1 MNTQVLLFL
10 GKAALLT
17 IAFVLMYR
25 LLLRRETFH
34 GLKRGALMLSLVLS
48 YVLPLT
54 VITVHRDIQK
64 SPAAQTFSTN
74 QPVSAP
80 INQIQPF
87 SPSVEAT
94 AVAPTVTETA
104 NAAIQA
110 PAVKRDITQLL
121 SVCLMAAYL
130 AGLAVMLIIRIVSIC
145 RVASIV
151 RNGRTV
157 ERGDG
162 WKIVVTDRNVSPFSW
177 IGTIV
182 LSEKY
187 YASIDITVLKH
198 EKAHIRHGHPLEL
211 MMVDFMSLFQWFNPA
226 VWVLRRDLCLVHEQ
240 QADADVVKSLSDA
253 RPYQF
258 MLLSQSQGG
267 LAFNIVASFNGNGVE
282 SRIDMMNRKRSGR
295 RQLLRFFYLPVVICI
310 SLVLTSN
317 VAYDMTTA
325 SESAP
330 ASESQEPVWGDKVYP
345 VFSVDGLWYY
355 IENGGAVLC
364 RHVENGVMTPSDYTG
379 SSELIIP
386 SSIEHEGKTWPVTKI
401 GEQSLGYFRQFDMIQ
416 RIVIPSSVTEI
427 APLAF
432 DGVMGLE
439 SLYISKSV
447 VKIAANLFGEVLI
460 GDNTNPARI
469 EIDPVN
475 PVYDSRDNCNAIVE
489 TATNT
494 LLVGRKGSVIPS
506 SVTSIADNAFKSCK
520 ELKSIV
526 IPEGVKTIGKSA
538 FEGCS
543 GLTSITIPA
552 SVESIGSSAF
562 FDCTGIRSIKVA
574 QGNPAFD
581 SREDCNA
588 LIDTR
593 TGELILACPSTII
606 PNGIKKIG
614 YRAFYHCSL
623 ENGLNLAEGIEE
635 IADEAFL
642 GCTGFSEIVL
652 PASLKIMGKDVFS
665 DLMIAPLF
673 GGGFFS
679 NARPQF
685 INPTITSIKVNPA
698 NKYFDS
704 REDCNALIRTKDNT
718 LLLACE
724 NSFIPQS
731 VKAIGDKAFKGLKA
745 NKEIV
750 LPKGLEH
757 IGDEAFANYV
767 PVTPLSLPST
777 VRTIGSSAFTECKM
791 APDLVIP
798 GKVKEIGDY
807 AFSYSEGIETI
818 SIGKGV
824 KHVGIGSFQ
833 GLENVETVVIPN
845 GVERIGKSC
854 FAACFNLKT
863 VTLPSSLKKI
873 GDGAFMQ
880 TGLKE
885 IEIPSG
891 IKVIDIYTFEGC
903 MSLVKVSLP
912 KTLERIERY
921 AFQGCSMLEPFQ
933 FPKGLEYI
941 GERAFDGCRKI
952 TDVYIPAGVKEIGRV
967 PYDTRIIISIYVDSR
982 NSRYESPEGSNVL
995 IDKTSGTLV
1004 MGCSN
1009 SVIPQG
1015 VKEIGYA
1022 AFDGCSRLQN
1032 IVIPESVERIGD
1044 LAFRYCDAYITIPSS
1059 VKEIGPSAFL
1069 RTDPSKVTNNSGLKI
1084 DYGQRSEQRSF
1095 IPSEEVERIRQ
1106 QLQRAQ

>member
-17 IAFVLMYR
+17 FVFVLMYR

-64 SPAAQTFSTN
+64 SPTAQTFSTN

-87 SPSVEAT
+87 SPSVETT
-94 AVAPTVTETA
+94 AVAPTVAETE

-110 PAVKRDITQLL
+110 PAVKWDITSLL
-121 SVCLMAAYL
+121 LVSLMAAYL

-182 LSEKY
+182 LSQKY
-187 YASIDITVLKH
+187 YASIDTTVLKH

-211 MMVDFMSLFQWFNPA
+211 MVVDFMSLFQWFNPA

-240 QADADVVKSLSDA
+240 QADADVVKSLADA

-295 RQLLRFFYLPVVICI
+295 RQILRFLYIPVLMCL
-310 SLVLTSN
+310 SLAITAN
-317 VAYDMTTA
+317 VMYDMNSVIE
-325 SESAP
+325 SED
-330 ASESQEPVWGDKVYP
+330 EWKEPVYGDQINP
-345 VFSVDGLWYY
+345 IFSVDGLWYY

-364 RHVENGVMTPSDYTG
+364 RHVENGVMVPSDYNG

-401 GEQSLGYFRQFDMIQ
+401 GEQSLGYFRQYDMIQ

-427 APLAF
+427 ATLAF
-432 DGVMGLE
+432 DGLLGLE
-439 SLYISKSV
+439 SIYIPKSV
-447 VKIAANLFGEVLI
+447 VKIADNLLGEEY
-460 GDNTNPARI
+460 TNPTRI
-469 EIDPVN
+469 EIEPGN
-475 PVYDSRDNCNAIVE
+475 PVYDSRENCNAIIK

-494 LLVGRKGSVIPS
+494 LIVGRQGSTIPS
-506 SVTSIADNAFKSCK
+506 SVTSIADNAFKLCK
-520 ELKSIV
+520 GLKSIV

-543 GLTSITIPA
+543 GLTAISLPA
-552 SVESIGSSAF
+552 SVESIGSGAF
-562 FDCTGIRSIKVA
+562 FECTGIRSIKVA
-574 QGNPAFD
+574 QGNRVFD

-588 LIDTR
+588 IVNTR
-593 TGELILACPSTII
+593 TGELILACPSTKI
-606 PNGIKKIG
+606 PYGIKKIG
-614 YRAFYHCSL
+614 YRAFYHCTLS
-623 ENGLNLAEGIEE
+623 NGLVIPEGIEE
-635 IADEAFL
+635 IADEAFA
-642 GCTGFSEIVL
+642 GCTGYSELVL
-652 PASLKIMGKDVFS
+652 PASLKKLGKDVFS
-665 DLMIAPLF
+665 EIKVDMTSISAVMAMR
-673 GGGFFS
+673 GQ
-679 NARPQF
+679 NTK
-685 INPTITSIKVNPA
+685 PTFTSIKVNPA

-731 VKAIGDKAFKGLKA
+731 VKAIGDGAFKGLKGS
-745 NKEIV
+745 KEIV
-750 LPKGLEH
+750 LPKGLEYV
-757 IGDEAFANYV
+757 GDEAFANYV
-767 PVTPLSLPST
+767 SVTPLSLPST
-777 VRTIGSSAFTECKM
+777 VKTIGLSAFKECKM
-791 APDLVIP
+791 TPDLVIP
-798 GKVKEIGDY
+798 GKVKEIGDI
-807 AFSYSEGIETI
+807 AFSYCGGIETI

-824 KHVGIGSFQ
+824 KHIGSNAFE
-833 GLENVETVVIPN
+833 GLEKVETVIIPD
-845 GVERIGKSC
+845 GVETIGNFV
-854 FAACFNLKT
+854 FAACRSLTK
-863 VTLPSSLKKI
+863 VTLPSSLKEI
-873 GDGAFMQ
+873 GSGAFQ
-880 TGLKE
+880 ETALKE

-891 IKVIDIYTFEGC
+891 VKVIGPMTFTGC
-903 MSLVKVSLP
+903 MSLVKVTLP
-912 KTLERIERY
+912 KTLKRIEMG
-921 AFQGCSMLEPFQ
+921 AFRGCNMLEPFQ
-933 FPKGLEYI
+933 LPEGLEYL
-941 GERAFDGCRKI
+941 GDRAFEGCRKI
-952 TDVYIPAGVKEIGRV
+952 TEMFIPGGVKEIGKA
-967 PYDTRIIISIYVDSR
+967 PYDTRIITSIKVDSR
-982 NSRYESPEGSNVL
+982 NSRYESPEGSNVV
-995 IDKTSGTLV
+995 IDKTTSSIVL
-1004 MGCSN
+1004 GCNN
-1009 SVIPQG
+1009 SVFQAIPAG
-1015 VKEIGYA
+1015 IKEIGYG
-1022 AFDGCSRLQN
+1022 AFDGCAQLQN
-1032 IVIPESVERIGD
+1032 IVIPDGVERIGD
-1044 LAFRYCDAYITIPSS
+1044 YAFRYCDAYIIIPSS
-1059 VKEIGPSAFL
+1059 VKEIGSSSFL
-1069 RTDPSKVTNNSGLKI
+1069 MTDESKVTNNSGLAI
-1084 DYGQRSEQRSF
+1084 NYGQRSERRIFS
-1095 IPSEEVERIRQ
+1095 PSPEEIERIRQ
-1106 QLQRAQ
+1106 LIQEAQ

>member
-17 IAFVLMYR
+17 FVFVLMYR

-87 SPSVEAT
+87 SPSVETT
-94 AVAPTVTETA
+94 AVAPTVAETE

-110 PAVKRDITQLL
+110 PAVKRDITQILL
-121 SVCLMAAYL
+121 VCLMAAYL
-130 AGLAVMLIIRIVSIC
+130 AGLAVMLIIRMVSIY

-187 YASIDITVLKH
+187 YASIDTTVLKH

-295 RQLLRFFYLPVVICI
+295 RQMLRFLYIPLVMCI
-310 SLVLTSN
+310 SLVLTAN
-317 VAYDMTTA
+317 VAYDMNAA
-325 SESAP
+325 SESGTK
-330 ASESQEPVWGDKVYP
+330 SEEPVYGDQINP
-345 VFSVDGLWYY
+345 VFKVGDFWYY
-355 IENGGAVLC
+355 IENDGAVLC
-364 RHVENGVMTPSDYTG
+364 RPVENGVIKSYDYNG
-379 SSELIIP
+379 PGELIIP
-386 SSIEHEGKTWPVTKI
+386 SSIEHEGKTWPVVKI
-401 GEQSLGYFRQFDMIQ
+401 GELSLGMTRQYDRIQ
-416 RIVIPSSVTEI
+416 RIVIPSSVKE
-427 APLAF
+427 LGNSAF
-432 DGVMGLE
+432 SGLPQLE
-439 SLYISKSV
+439 SIYISKSV
-447 VKIAANLFGEVLI
+447 TKISANLL
-460 GDNTNPARI
+460 GDEYTNPARI

-475 PVYDSRDNCNAIVE
+475 PVYDSRENCNAIIE

-494 LLVGRKGSVIPS
+494 LIVGRKGSVIPS

-543 GLTSITIPA
+543 GLTSINIPA

-562 FDCTGIRSIKVA
+562 FECTGLRSIKVA
-574 QGNPAFD
+574 QGNRVFD

-588 LIDTR
+588 IVNTR
-593 TGELILACPSTII
+593 TGELILACASTKV
-606 PNGIKKIG
+606 PQGIKKIG
-614 YRAFYHCSL
+614 YRAFYHCTL
-623 ENGLNLAEGIEE
+623 TNGLNLPEGIEE
-635 IADEAFL
+635 IADEAFT
-642 GCTGFSEIVL
+642 GCTGYSELVL
-652 PASLKIMGKDVFS
+652 PASLKKLGKDVFS
-665 DLMIAPLF
+665 EKKVDMTFRISAVMAMR
-673 GGGFFS
+673 GQ
-679 NARPQF
+679 NTK
-685 INPTITSIKVNPA
+685 PTFTSIKVNPA

-731 VKAIGDKAFKGLKA
+731 VKAIGDGAFKGLKG

-750 LPKGLEH
+750 LPKGLEYV
-757 IGDEAFANYV
+757 GEEAFANYV
-767 PVTPLSLPST
+767 SVAPLSLPST
-777 VRTIGSSAFTECKM
+777 VKFIGASAFVECKM
-791 APDLVIP
+791 APDLVVS
-798 GKVKEIGDY
+798 GKVKEIGDH
-807 AFSYSEGIETI
+807 AFEYSEGIKTI

-824 KHVGIGSFQ
+824 KHIGIGAFQ
-833 GLENVETVVIPN
+833 GLENVETVVIPD
-845 GVERIGKSC
+845 GVEKIGNFCFGSC
-854 FAACFNLKT
+854 SNLT
-863 VTLPSSLKKI
+863 SVSLPTSLKEI
-873 GDGAFMQ
+873 GGGAFQ
-880 TGLKE
+880 NTGLKE

-891 IKVIDIYTFEGC
+891 VKVIERYTFQ
-903 MSLVKVSLP
+903 SYQLVKVSLP
-912 KTLERIERY
+912 KTLKRIESY
-921 AFQGCSMLEPFQ
+921 AFSGCAMLEPFQ
-933 FPKGLEYI
+933 LPEGLEYI
-941 GERAFDGCRKI
+941 GDRAFSDCRKI
-952 TDVYIPAGVKEIGRV
+952 TEVFIPAGVKEIGDS
-967 PYDTRIIISIYVDSR
+967 PYNSRTITSIKVDPR

-995 IDKTSGTLV
+995 IDKSTGSIIQ
-1004 MGCSN
+1004 GCPN

-1015 VKEIGYA
+1015 IKEIGYA
-1022 AFDGCSRLQN
+1022 AFDGCIQ
-1032 IVIPESVERIGD
+1032 IPEIIIPEGVERIGD
-1044 LAFRYCDAYITIPSS
+1044 YAFRGCSAYITIPSS

-1069 RTDPSKVTNNSGLKI
+1069 VVEESKVTNNSGLEI
-1084 DYGQRSEQRSF
+1084 NYGQHPLSPAALSQE
-1095 IPSEEVERIRQ
+1095 I
-1106 QLQRAQ
+1106 QRAINRFNQQNR

>member
-10 GKAALLT
+10 GKASLLT
-17 IAFVLMYR
+17 VAFVIMYR

-54 VITVHRDIQK
+54 VITVHRDVRK
-64 SPAAQTFSTN
+64 SPAVQTVKAE
-74 QPVSAP
+74 QPVAATP

-87 SPSVEAT
+87 SPVAET
-94 AVAPTVTETA
+94 AAPVPTVTTTE
-104 NAAIQA
+104 NAAVQA
-110 PAVKRDITQLL
+110 PVQKNIADILL
-121 SVCLMAAYL
+121 TGLLAAYL
-130 AGLAVMLIIRIVSIC
+130 AGLIVMLTLRIISIL
-145 RVASIV
+145 RVAAIV
-151 RNGRTV
+151 RSGKTV
-157 ERGDG
+157 ERGNG
-162 WKIVVTDRNVSPFSW
+162 YRIVVTDKNVSPFSW
-177 IGTIV
+177 LGTIV
-182 LSEKY
+182 ICKKD
-187 YASIDITVLKH
+187 YAGIDTNVLRH
-198 EKAHIRHGHPLEL
+198 ERAHIAHGHPSEL
-211 MMVDFMSLFQWFNPA
+211 MLLDFMSLFQWFNPA

-240 QADADVVKSLSDA
+240 QADSDVLKSVSDA
-253 RPYQF
+253 RPYQY
-258 MLLSQSQGG
+258 MLLTQSQSG
-267 LAFNIVASFNGNGVE
+267 LTFNIVACFSSNGVE

-295 RQLLRFFYLPVVICI
+295 RQMLRFFYLPVIICM
-310 SLVLTSN
+310 SLVLTAN
-317 VAYDMTTA
+317 VAYDMNST
-325 SESAP
+325 SESTSV
-330 ASESQEPVWGDKVYP
+330 SEEPVWGDQIYP

-447 VKIAANLFGEVLI
+447 VKIDANLFGEFYIV
-460 GDNTNPARI
+460 DNTNPARI

-475 PVYDSRDNCNAIVE
+475 PVYDSRENCNAIIE

-494 LLVGRKGSVIPS
+494 LIVGRKGSVIPS

-552 SVESIGSSAF
+552 SLESIGNSAF
-562 FDCTGIRSIKVA
+562 FECTGIRSIKVA
-574 QGNPAFD
+574 QGNKVFD

-588 LIDTR
+588 IVNTR
-593 TGELILACPSTII
+593 NGELILACASTKI

-614 YRAFYHCSL
+614 YRAFYHCTL
-623 ENGLNLAEGIEE
+623 ENGLNLTEGIEE
-635 IADEAFL
+635 IADEAFM

-652 PASLKIMGKDVFS
+652 PASLKKIGKDVFKE
-665 DLMIAPLF
+665 LTIAPSF
-673 GGGFFS
+673 RGFFS
-679 NARPQF
+679 NESART
-685 INPTITSIKVNPA
+685 IKPTITSIKVNPA

-731 VKAIGDKAFKGLKA
+731 VKAIDDKAFKGLKG

-750 LPKGLEH
+750 LPKGLEYV
-757 IGDEAFANYV
+757 GEEAFANYV
-767 PVTPLSLPST
+767 SVAPLSLPST
-777 VRTIGSSAFTECKM
+777 VKFIGASAFAECRM
-791 APDLVIP
+791 TPELIIP
-798 GKVKEIGDY
+798 GKVKEIGDH
-807 AFSYSEGIETI
+807 AFSYSGGIETI

-824 KHVGIGSFQ
+824 RRIGMGAFQ
-833 GLENVETVVIPN
+833 GQERVENVVVPD
-845 GVERIGKSC
+845 GVEKIGNLC
-854 FAACFNLKT
+854 FSNCNNLT
-863 VTLPSSLKKI
+863 SVILPSSLKEI
-873 GDGAFMQ
+873 GTGAFQ
-880 TGLKE
+880 GTALKE
-885 IEIPSG
+885 IVIPSG
-891 IKVIDIYTFEGC
+891 VKVIESYTFQ
-903 MSLVKVSLP
+903 SYQLVKVSLP
-912 KTLERIERY
+912 KTLKRIERS
-921 AFQGCSMLEPFQ
+921 AFSGCAMLEPFQ
-933 FPKGLEYI
+933 LPEGLEYI
-941 GERAFDGCRKI
+941 GDRAFSDCRRI
-952 TDVYIPAGVKEIGRV
+952 TEVFIPAGVKEIGNS
-967 PYDTRIIISIYVDSR
+967 PYNSRTITSIKVDSR

-995 IDKTSGTLV
+995 IDKSTGSIIQ
-1004 MGCSN
+1004 GCPN

-1015 VKEIGYA
+1015 IKEIGYA
-1022 AFDGCSRLQN
+1022 AFDGCIQ
-1032 IVIPESVERIGD
+1032 IPEIIIPEGVERIGD
-1044 LAFRYCDAYITIPSS
+1044 YAFRGCSAYITIPSS
-1059 VKEIGPSAFL
+1059 VKEIGPSSFL
-1069 RTDPSKVTNNSGLKI
+1069 MVEESKVTNNTDLAI
-1084 DYGQRSEQRSF
+1084 NYGQRAGSRSTLNLND
-1095 IPSEEVERIRQ
+1095 IQSIINQ
-1106 QLQRAQ
+1106 INQ

>member
-87 SPSVEAT
+87 SPSVETT
-94 AVAPTVTETA
+94 AVAPTVAETE

-110 PAVKRDITQLL
+110 PAVKRDITQILL
-121 SVCLMAAYL
+121 VCLMAAYL
-130 AGLAVMLIIRIVSIC
+130 AGLAVMLIIRMVSIY

-187 YASIDITVLKH
+187 YASIDTTVLKH

-240 QADADVVKSLSDA
+240 QADADVVKSLADA

-295 RQLLRFFYLPVVICI
+295 RQMLRFLYIPLVMCI
-310 SLVLTSN
+310 SLVLTAN
-317 VAYDMTTA
+317 VAYDMNAA
-325 SESAP
+325 SESGTK
-330 ASESQEPVWGDKVYP
+330 SEEPVYGDQINP
-345 VFSVDGLWYY
+345 VFKVGDFWYY
-355 IENGGAVLC
+355 IENDGAVLC
-364 RHVENGVMTPSDYTG
+364 RPVENGVIKTYDYNG
-379 SSELIIP
+379 SGELIIP
-386 SSIEHEGKTWPVTKI
+386 SSIEHEGKTWPVVKI
-401 GEQSLGYFRQFDMIQ
+401 GELSLGMTRQYDRIQ
-416 RIVIPSSVTEI
+416 RIVIPSSVKE
-427 APLAF
+427 LGNSAF
-432 DGVMGLE
+432 SGLPQLE
-439 SLYISKSV
+439 SIYISKSV
-447 VKIAANLFGEVLI
+447 TKISANLL
-460 GDNTNPARI
+460 GDEYTNPARI
-469 EIDPVN
+469 EIDPAN
-475 PVYDSRDNCNAIVE
+475 PVYDSRDNCNAIIE

-494 LLVGRKGSVIPS
+494 LIVGRQGSVIPS

-520 ELKSIV
+520 GLESIV
-526 IPEGVKTIGKSA
+526 IPEGVKSIGKSA

-543 GLTSITIPA
+543 GLTGITIPA
-552 SVESIGSSAF
+552 SLESIGSGAF
-562 FDCTGIRSIKVA
+562 FECTGIRSIKVA
-574 QGNPAFD
+574 QGNRVFD

-588 LIDTR
+588 IVNTR
-593 TGELILACPSTII
+593 TSELILACASTKI

-614 YRAFYHCSL
+614 YRAFYHCTL
-623 ENGLNLAEGIEE
+623 TNGLKLPEGIEE
-635 IADEAFL
+635 IADEAFT
-642 GCTGFSEIVL
+642 GCTGYSELVL
-652 PASLKIMGKDVFS
+652 PASLKKLGKDVFS
-665 DLMIAPLF
+665 EKKVDMTFRISAVMAMR
-673 GGGFFS
+673 GQ
-679 NARPQF
+679 NTK
-685 INPTITSIKVNPA
+685 PTFTSIKVNPA

-731 VKAIGDKAFKGLKA
+731 VKAIGDGAFKGLKG

-750 LPKGLEH
+750 LPKGLEYV
-757 IGDEAFANYV
+757 GEEAFANYV
-767 PVTPLSLPST
+767 SVAPLSLPST
-777 VRTIGSSAFTECKM
+777 VKFIGASAFVECKM
-791 APDLVIP
+791 APDLVVS
-798 GKVKEIGDY
+798 GKVKEIGDH
-807 AFSYSEGIETI
+807 AFEYSEGIKTI

-824 KHVGIGSFQ
+824 KHIGIGAFQ
-833 GLENVETVVIPN
+833 GLENVETVVIPD
-845 GVERIGKSC
+845 GVEKIGNFCFGSC
-854 FAACFNLKT
+854 SNLT
-863 VTLPSSLKKI
+863 SVSLPTSLKEI
-873 GDGAFMQ
+873 GGGAFQ
-880 TGLKE
+880 NTGLKE

-891 IKVIDIYTFEGC
+891 VKVIERYTFQ
-903 MSLVKVSLP
+903 SYQLVKVSLP
-912 KTLERIERY
+912 KTLKRIESY
-921 AFQGCSMLEPFQ
+921 AFSGCAMLEPFQ
-933 FPKGLEYI
+933 LPEGLEYI
-941 GERAFDGCRKI
+941 GDRAFSDCRKI
-952 TDVYIPAGVKEIGRV
+952 TEVFIPAGVKEIGDS
-967 PYDTRIIISIYVDSR
+967 PYNSRTITSIKVDPR

-995 IDKTSGTLV
+995 IDKSTGSIIQ
-1004 MGCSN
+1004 GCPN

-1015 VKEIGYA
+1015 IKEIGYA
-1022 AFDGCSRLQN
+1022 AFDGCIQ
-1032 IVIPESVERIGD
+1032 IPEIIIPEGVERIGD
-1044 LAFRYCDAYITIPSS
+1044 YAFRGCSAYITIPSS

-1069 RTDPSKVTNNSGLKI
+1069 VVEESKVTNNSGLAI
-1084 DYGQRSEQRSF
+1084 NYGQRTTTPTTLNLNGIQNM
-1095 IPSEEVERIRQ
+1095 INRINQ
-1106 QLQRAQ
+1106 

>member
-17 IAFVLMYR
+17 FVFVLMYR

-87 SPSVEAT
+87 SPSVETT
-94 AVAPTVTETA
+94 AVAPTVAETE

-110 PAVKRDITQLL
+110 PAVKRDITQILL
-121 SVCLMAAYL
+121 VCLMAAYL
-130 AGLAVMLIIRIVSIC
+130 AGLAVMLIIRMVSIY

-187 YASIDITVLKH
+187 YASIDTTVLKH

-295 RQLLRFFYLPVVICI
+295 RQMLRFLYIPLVMCI
-310 SLVLTSN
+310 SLVLTAN
-317 VAYDMTTA
+317 VAYDMNAA
-325 SESAP
+325 SESGTK
-330 ASESQEPVWGDKVYP
+330 SEEPVYGDQINP
-345 VFSVDGLWYY
+345 VFKVGDFWYY
-355 IENGGAVLC
+355 IENDGAVLC
-364 RHVENGVMTPSDYTG
+364 RPVENGVIKSYDYNG
-379 SSELIIP
+379 PGELIIP
-386 SSIEHEGKTWPVTKI
+386 SSIEHEGKTWPVVKI
-401 GEQSLGYFRQFDMIQ
+401 GELSLGMTRQYDRIQ
-416 RIVIPSSVTEI
+416 RIVIPSSVKE
-427 APLAF
+427 LGNSAF
-432 DGVMGLE
+432 SGLPQLE
-439 SLYISKSV
+439 SIYISKSV
-447 VKIAANLFGEVLI
+447 TKISANLL
-460 GDNTNPARI
+460 GDEYTNPARI

-475 PVYDSRDNCNAIVE
+475 PVYDSRENCNAIIE

-494 LLVGRKGSVIPS
+494 LIVGRKGSVIPS

-562 FDCTGIRSIKVA
+562 FECTGLRSIKVA
-574 QGNPAFD
+574 QGNRVFD

-588 LIDTR
+588 IVNTR
-593 TGELILACPSTII
+593 TGELILACASTKV
-606 PNGIKKIG
+606 PQGIKKIG
-614 YRAFYHCSL
+614 YRAFYHCTL
-623 ENGLNLAEGIEE
+623 TNGLNLPEGIEE
-635 IADEAFL
+635 IADEAFT
-642 GCTGFSEIVL
+642 GCTGYSELVL
-652 PASLKIMGKDVFS
+652 PASLKKLGKDVFS
-665 DLMIAPLF
+665 EKKVDMTFRISAVMAMR
-673 GGGFFS
+673 GQ
-679 NARPQF
+679 NTK
-685 INPTITSIKVNPA
+685 PTFTSIKVNPA

-731 VKAIGDKAFKGLKA
+731 VKAIGDGAFKGLKG

-750 LPKGLEH
+750 LPKGLEYV
-757 IGDEAFANYV
+757 GEEAFANYV
-767 PVTPLSLPST
+767 SVAPLSLPST
-777 VRTIGSSAFTECKM
+777 VKFIGASAFVECKM
-791 APDLVIP
+791 APDLVVS
-798 GKVKEIGDY
+798 GKVKEIGDH
-807 AFSYSEGIETI
+807 AFEYSEGIKTI

-824 KHVGIGSFQ
+824 KHIGIGAFQ
-833 GLENVETVVIPN
+833 GLENVETVVIPD
-845 GVERIGKSC
+845 GVEKIGNFCFGSC
-854 FAACFNLKT
+854 SNLT
-863 VTLPSSLKKI
+863 SVSLPTSLKEI
-873 GDGAFMQ
+873 GGGAFQ
-880 TGLKE
+880 NTGLKE

-891 IKVIDIYTFEGC
+891 VKVIERYTFQ
-903 MSLVKVSLP
+903 SYQLVKVSLP
-912 KTLERIERY
+912 KTLKRIESY
-921 AFQGCSMLEPFQ
+921 AFSGCAMLEPFQ
-933 FPKGLEYI
+933 LPEGLEYI
-941 GERAFDGCRKI
+941 GDRAFSDCRKI
-952 TDVYIPAGVKEIGRV
+952 TEVFIPAGVKEIGDS
-967 PYDTRIIISIYVDSR
+967 PYNSRTITSIKVDPR

-995 IDKTSGTLV
+995 IDKSTGSIIQ
-1004 MGCSN
+1004 GCPN

-1015 VKEIGYA
+1015 IKEIGYA
-1022 AFDGCSRLQN
+1022 AFDGCIQ
-1032 IVIPESVERIGD
+1032 IPEIIIPEGVERIGD
-1044 LAFRYCDAYITIPSS
+1044 YAFRGCSAYITIPSS
-1059 VKEIGPSAFL
+1059 VKEIGPSSFL
-1069 RTDPSKVTNNSGLKI
+1069 MVEESKVTNNSGLEI
-1084 DYGQRSEQRSF
+1084 NYGQHPLSPAALSQE
-1095 IPSEEVERIRQ
+1095 I
-1106 QLQRAQ
+1106 QRAINRFNQQNR

>member
-87 SPSVEAT
+87 SPSVETT
-94 AVAPTVTETA
+94 AVAPTVAETE

-110 PAVKRDITQLL
+110 PAVKRDITQILL
-121 SVCLMAAYL
+121 VCLMAAYL
-130 AGLAVMLIIRIVSIC
+130 AGLAVMLIIRMVSIY

-182 LSEKY
+182 LSKKY
-187 YASIDITVLKH
+187 YASIDTTVLKH

-295 RQLLRFFYLPVVICI
+295 RQMLRFLYIPLVMCI
-310 SLVLTSN
+310 SLVLTAN
-317 VAYDMTTA
+317 VAYDMNAA
-325 SESAP
+325 SESGTK
-330 ASESQEPVWGDKVYP
+330 SEEPVYGDQINP
-345 VFSVDGLWYY
+345 VFKVGDFWYY
-355 IENGGAVLC
+355 IENDGAVLC
-364 RHVENGVMTPSDYTG
+364 RPVENGVIKSYDYNG
-379 SSELIIP
+379 PGELIIP
-386 SSIEHEGKTWPVTKI
+386 SSIEHEGKTWPVVKI
-401 GEQSLGYFRQFDMIQ
+401 GELSLGMTRQYDRIQ
-416 RIVIPSSVTEI
+416 RIVIPSSVKE
-427 APLAF
+427 LGNSAF
-432 DGVMGLE
+432 SGLPQLE
-439 SLYISKSV
+439 SIYISKSV
-447 VKIAANLFGEVLI
+447 TKISANLL
-460 GDNTNPARI
+460 GDEYTNPARI

-475 PVYDSRDNCNAIVE
+475 PVYDSRENCNAIIE

-494 LLVGRKGSVIPS
+494 LIVGRKGSVIPS

-562 FDCTGIRSIKVA
+562 FECTGLRSIKVA
-574 QGNPAFD
+574 QGNRVFD

-588 LIDTR
+588 IVNTR
-593 TGELILACPSTII
+593 TGELILACASTKV
-606 PNGIKKIG
+606 PQGIKKIG
-614 YRAFYHCSL
+614 YRAFYHCTL
-623 ENGLNLAEGIEE
+623 TNGLNLPEGIEE
-635 IADEAFL
+635 IADEAFT
-642 GCTGFSEIVL
+642 GCTGYSELVL
-652 PASLKIMGKDVFS
+652 PASLKKLGKDVFS
-665 DLMIAPLF
+665 EKKVDMTFRISAVMAMR
-673 GGGFFS
+673 GQ
-679 NARPQF
+679 NTK
-685 INPTITSIKVNPA
+685 PTFTSIKVNPA

-731 VKAIGDKAFKGLKA
+731 VKAIGDGAFKGLKG

-750 LPKGLEH
+750 LPKGLEYV
-757 IGDEAFANYV
+757 GEEAFANYV
-767 PVTPLSLPST
+767 SVAPLSLPST
-777 VRTIGSSAFTECKM
+777 VKFIGASAFVECKM
-791 APDLVIP
+791 APDLVVS
-798 GKVKEIGDY
+798 GKVKEIGDH
-807 AFSYSEGIETI
+807 AFEYSEGIKTI

-824 KHVGIGSFQ
+824 KHIGIGAFQ
-833 GLENVETVVIPN
+833 GLENVETVVIPD
-845 GVERIGKSC
+845 GVEKIGNFCFGSC
-854 FAACFNLKT
+854 SNLT
-863 VTLPSSLKKI
+863 SVSLPTSLKEI
-873 GDGAFMQ
+873 GGGAFQ
-880 TGLKE
+880 NTGLKE

-891 IKVIDIYTFEGC
+891 VKVIERYTFQ
-903 MSLVKVSLP
+903 SYQLVKVSLP
-912 KTLERIERY
+912 KTLKRIESY
-921 AFQGCSMLEPFQ
+921 AFSGCAMLEPFQ
-933 FPKGLEYI
+933 LPEGLEYI
-941 GERAFDGCRKI
+941 GDRAFSDCRKI
-952 TDVYIPAGVKEIGRV
+952 TEVFIPAGVKEIGDS
-967 PYDTRIIISIYVDSR
+967 PYNSRTITSIKVDPR

-995 IDKTSGTLV
+995 IDKSTGSIIQ
-1004 MGCSN
+1004 GCPN

-1015 VKEIGYA
+1015 IKEIGYA
-1022 AFDGCSRLQN
+1022 AFDGCIQ
-1032 IVIPESVERIGD
+1032 IPEIIIPEGVERIGD
-1044 LAFRYCDAYITIPSS
+1044 YAFRGCSAYITIPSS
-1059 VKEIGPSAFL
+1059 VKEIGPSSFL
-1069 RTDPSKVTNNSGLKI
+1069 MVEESKVTNNSGLEI
-1084 DYGQRSEQRSF
+1084 NYGQHPLSPAALSQE
-1095 IPSEEVERIRQ
+1095 I
-1106 QLQRAQ
+1106 QRAINRFNQQNR